1 MTKRVPDRRP
11 DPVVSLLRL
20 PVFRSLKIKFIAL
33 LILLV
38 CAVIAL
44 STWWTL
50 EVHRRHMLQATEDK
64 VRALTE
70 AIDRGIHLA
79 MREGRSQ
86 EIQRILEEMGR
97 DPDIEKIIIF
107 DTRGKILRASQ
118 PELVGRIL
126 DRDRL
131 SRYLDQRDLT
141 VAGLREN
148 GELVQS
154 MVKKIRNRKE
164 CFACHGTQEAVN
176 GILHVDMSYR
186 QTQEQIAE
194 MERTALW
201 TVLLTAGVLA
211 AGGAVLMVRL
221 IERPVASLVRAMAK
235 VEGGDLEARAPI
247 TTRDELGRLTE
258 SFNTMVEKLRAART
272 EIEGYHRQRL
282 DRAERLATL
291 GELAASLAHEIKNPL
306 AGIAGAVQV
315 MADDLPGGDPRKEIM
330 HEILSQVYRLDRT
343 VHDLLAFARP
353 GKPEVGSC
361 DIHRVLDRV
370 LLLMAESP
378 EAKSVRVVR
387 GYQPGLPCIEAD
399 AKQLGQVF
407 LNLILNAVQAMPGG
421 GSITIATRLIDSGQL
436 VKLSTSQS
444 GSAREAGYTDESK
457 NRQVDYSTNRLAE
470 GECVEV
476 AVSDTGP
483 GIPPHILPDIFT
495 PFVSTKRRGTGLGLS
510 VSRRIV
516 EDHGGWIT
524 AETEPGQGAIF
535 RVFLPLDGS
544 NSGAGERRP

>member
-1 MTKRVPDRRP
+1 
-11 DPVVSLLRL
+11 
-20 PVFRSLKIKFIAL
+20 
-33 LILLV
+33 
-38 CAVIAL
+38 
-44 STWWTL
+44 
-50 EVHRRHMLQATEDK
+50 
-64 VRALTE
+64 
-70 AIDRGIHLA
+70 
-79 MREGRSQ
+79 SQ

-131 SRYLDQRDLT
+131 SRYLDRRDLT
-141 VAGLREN
+141 VTGLREN

-154 MVKKIRNRKE
+154 VVKKIRNQRE
-164 CFACHGTQEAVN
+164 CFACHGSQETIN

-211 AGGAVLMVRL
+211 AGGAVLMVRMV
-221 IERPVASLVRAMAK
+221 ERPVASLVRAMAK

-315 MADDLPGGDPRKEIM
+315 MADDLPGGDPRKEVM
-330 HEILSQVYRLDRT
+330 HEILSQVHRLDRT

-353 GKPEVGSC
+353 GKPEVGTC

-370 LLLMAESP
+370 LLLLAESP

-387 GYQPGLPCIEAD
+387 GYQPGLPSIEAD
-399 AKQLGQVF
+399 SKQLGQVF

-421 GSITIATRLIDSGQL
+421 GCVTIATRLVDWSNRGSVDQASGDRRGAPPPIHQ
-436 VKLSTSQS
+436 
-444 GSAREAGYTDESK
+444 
-457 NRQVDYSTNRLAE
+457 STNPRVDQSPW
-470 GECVEV
+470 VEV

-483 GIPPHILPDIFT
+483 GIPPNILPDIFT

-516 EDHGGWIT
+516 EDHGGRIT
-524 AETEPGQGAIF
+524 AETEPGQGATF

-544 NSGAGERRP
+544 NPGAEERRP